1 MAIYRAHAPIGLD
14 PIASADRARF
24 VRDGFA
30 FWALALGPLWLLAHR
45 LWLALGVWL
54 IGAALT
60 AAAQSAGLLSEP
72 AAFALYGLG
81 ALYLG
86 CEGRNLVSAALERS
100 GAPLADVAAG
110 ADRLSAERAFFTRR
124 QARPEAPTPP
134 TPAARSAAPAPA
146 QTIIGLFPEAGG

>member
-1 MAIYRAHAPIGLD
+1 MAIYRAHAPNGLD
-14 PIASADRARF
+14 PLATADQTRF

-30 FWALALGPLWLLAHR
+30 LWALALGPLWLLAHR

-54 IGAALT
+54 IGASIV
-60 AAAQSAGLLSEP
+60 AAALSAGLLSEP
-72 AAFALYGLG
+72 AAGALYGLS

-86 CEGRNLVSAALERS
+86 CEGRNLISAALERS

-110 ADRLSAERAFFTRR
+110 ADRAAAEHAFFTRWP
-124 QARPEAPTPP
+124 ARPEAAPP
-134 TPAARSAAPAPA
+134 ARSVRATAPASA

>member
-1 MAIYRAHAPIGLD
+1 MAIYRAHAPNGLD
-14 PIASADRARF
+14 PLATADHTRF

-86 CEGRNLVSAALERS
+86 CECRNLV
-100 GAPLADVAAG
+100 AG
-110 ADRLSAERAFFTRR
+110 RW
-124 QARPEAPTPP
+124 
-134 TPAARSAAPAPA
+134 
-146 QTIIGLFPEAGG
+146 